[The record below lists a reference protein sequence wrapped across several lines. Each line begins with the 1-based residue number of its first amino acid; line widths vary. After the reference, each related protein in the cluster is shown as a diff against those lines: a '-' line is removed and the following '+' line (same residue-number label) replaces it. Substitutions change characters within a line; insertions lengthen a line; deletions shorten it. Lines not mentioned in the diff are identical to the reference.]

1 MPSKSTTKKPTLA
14 EAKRK
19 LSAAKKVNPENKREW
34 GRVIRGAESL
44 LKSAGV
50 KT

>member
-1 MPSKSTTKKPTLA
+1 MPAKSTTKKPSLA
-14 EAKRK
+14 KAKQK

-34 GRVIRGAESL
+34 GRVIQGAQSL

-50 KT
+50 KP